1 MKLHVLTLFISLVIP
16 LSSPA
21 AEWWE
26 ALGDTLLDSL
36 ETEALAANY
45 DLDAAMRRVN
55 IAQSNLAAARAAYYP
70 TVGISAGWGKEGRN
84 EPSAWSLG
92 ANMSWE
98 IDLFGRVAATSK
110 ERKAQI
116 RASRADLEGSRLS
129 VAASVAQAYIDLR
142 SYQAQRT
149 LAQRQAEDQKKVADM
164 VQARYDAGLSDR
176 MEVAQSLTV
185 YYSTTASIPPL
196 QTSIQQSVTALAVLL
211 AVQPSE
217 LAPRLLAVDSLPEP
231 SAVILP
237 EEIPAD
243 DIRERPDLIAA
254 AAQIDAAA
262 AAVGI
267 AKKEYLPSLSLTG
280 TISTSHH
287 SLNKLFTDESFD
299 YSIAPTL
306 SWTVFDGLAR
316 RAGVNSARE
325 NLEIAVDQ
333 YNQALLNGYCEVRN
347 ALDGYANTLQTID
360 LLQQT
365 VKQSEIALDK
375 SISLYKL
382 DLTNY
387 TSVMQNQISLLTY
400 RTQLIR
406 NRAGIL
412 DAFVNFHKAVGR

>member
-36 ETEALAANY
+36 ESEALAANY

-142 SYQAQRT
+142 SYQAQQA
-149 LAQRQAEDQKKVADM
+149 LARRQAEDQKKVADM

-217 LAPRLLAVDSLPEP
+217 LAPRLLATDSLPEP

-365 VKQSEIALDK
+365 VEQSEIALDK

>member
-70 TVGISAGWGKEGRN
+70 TVGISAGWGKEGRH
-84 EPSAWSLG
+84 EPSVWSLG
-92 ANMSWE
+92 ANVSWE

-142 SYQAQRT
+142 SYQAQQT
-149 LAQRQAEDQKKVADM
+149 LARRQAEDQKKVADM
-164 VQARYDAGLSDR
+164 VKARYDAGLSDR

-217 LAPRLLAVDSLPEP
+217 LAPRLLAVDSLPDP

-287 SLNKLFTDESFD
+287 SLNKLFTNESFD

-365 VKQSEIALDK
+365 VEQSEIALDK

-412 DAFVNFHKAVGR
+412 DAFINFHKAVGR

>member
-1 MKLHVLTLFISLVIP
+1 MQL
-16 LSSPA
+16 A
-21 AEWWE
+21 Q
-26 ALGDTLLDSL
+26 LLNIAGCVGL
-36 ETEALAANY
+36 I
-45 DLDAAMRRVN
+45 DLDR
-55 IAQSNLAAARAAYYP
+55 
-70 TVGISAGWGKEGRN
+70 
-84 EPSAWSLG
+84 
-92 ANMSWE
+92 
-98 IDLFGRVAATSK
+98 
-110 ERKAQI
+110 
-116 RASRADLEGSRLS
+116 
-129 VAASVAQAYIDLR
+129 
-142 SYQAQRT
+142 
-149 LAQRQAEDQKKVADM
+149 
-164 VQARYDAGLSDR
+164 
-176 MEVAQSLTV
+176 
-185 YYSTTASIPPL
+185 L
-196 QTSIQQSVTALAVLL
+196 QTHRAVL
-211 AVQPSE
+211 
-217 LAPRLLAVDSLPEP
+217 
-231 SAVILP
+231 
-237 EEIPAD
+237 
-243 DIRERPDLIAA
+243 
-254 AAQIDAAA
+254 DAAA